1 MSEDKSYWNNV
12 YKEKSNEKIIYDLWL
27 DKHEDII
34 GKCKDKP
41 VLDMGCGTGNNLLY
55 LTERGFKDIYACDYS
70 EEALKIVRSNFKDV
84 KLLEHNITK
93 KLPYKDGCMSLII
106 ADLSLHYFKKRKT
119 IDIIKEIKR
128 ILKDDG
134 YLIGRVNSMND
145 TNYGAS
151 DGEEIEEH
159 YYLTKDG
166 YKRFFDEEDIKY
178 YFKDFHIEYCKKE
191 SMFRYGA
198 EKKTIEFCVINNI

>member
-1 MSEDKSYWNNV
+1 MKGNKDYWNNI
-12 YKEKSNEKIIYDLWL
+12 YKEKSNNKIVYGLWL
-27 DKHEDII
+27 DKYEDII
-34 GKCKDKP
+34 SKYKDEP

-70 EEALKIVRSNFKDV
+70 EEALKIVRNNFKDV
-84 KLLEHNITK
+84 KLLEHDITK
-93 KLPYKDGCMSLII
+93 RLPYKDGSMNLVI

-119 IDIIKEIKR
+119 IEIIKEIKR
-128 ILKDDG
+128 ILKADG

-151 DGEEIEEH
+151 QGEEIEKH

-166 YKRFFDEEDIKY
+166 YKRFFDEEDIRY
-178 YFKDFHIEYCKKE
+178 FFKDFNIKCCSEE

-198 EKKTIEFCVINNI
+198 EKKTIEFLIYTI

>member
-1 MSEDKSYWNNV
+1 MKGNKDYWNNI
-12 YKEKSNEKIIYDLWL
+12 YKEKSNNKIVYDLWL
-27 DKHEDII
+27 DKYEDII
-34 GKCKDKP
+34 SKYKDEP

-70 EEALKIVRSNFKDV
+70 EEALKIVRNNFKDV
-84 KLLEHNITK
+84 KLLEHDITK
-93 KLPYKDGCMSLII
+93 RFPYKDGSMNLVI

-119 IDIIKEIKR
+119 IEIIKEIKR
-128 ILKDDG
+128 ILKADG

-151 DGEEIEEH
+151 QGEEIEKH

-166 YKRFFDEEDIKY
+166 YKRFFDEEDIRY
-178 YFKDFHIEYCKKE
+178 FFKDFNIEYCKE
-191 SMFRYGA
+191 DSMFRYGN
-198 EKKTIEFCVINNI
+198 EKKVIEFYVHKR